1 MNQAATGR
9 RHQVSERDQAETE
22 LRTTQA
28 LPLAPQRRLAALA
41 VAPCAARTDQ
51 GRPLECA
58 HQRSSA
64 AAHSLL
70 TLFVSAIARRRLRLR
85 VCVLGI
91 VCDVGRTNEARQV
104 RRRRSMRADTRSV
117 GSRAAGKKSPSL
129 ALATAAVRD
138 PRAAPLPRHAQG
150 EHRYIIASS
159 TTRGR
164 AGFRGTCGAAE
175 SACAVLSAFCL
186 RAHLPAEPA
195 SLLEDGSGG
204 LRDTQHHGA
213 RDDPGRLRAEREVRG
228 FLQSHICLII
238 RPSYCQTA

>member
-28 LPLAPQRRLAALA
+28 LPLASQRRLAALA

-117 GSRAAGKKSPSL
+117 GSRGRGWEKEPFFWRSCHRRRARSSRCTAPSSRAGGASVYHRIEHNARS
-129 ALATAAVRD
+129 RGIS
-138 PRAAPLPRHAQG
+138 RHA
-150 EHRYIIASS
+150 R
-159 TTRGR
+159 RGR
-164 AGFRGTCGAAE
+164 ERVHRAF
-175 SACAVLSAFCL
+175 SVL
-186 RAHLPAEPA
+186 P
-195 SLLEDGSGG
+195 
-204 LRDTQHHGA
+204 
-213 RDDPGRLRAEREVRG
+213 
-228 FLQSHICLII
+228 
-238 RPSYCQTA
+238 